1 MLSHENKE
9 AYYEYD
15 QRANGKIE
23 NFTDKDGK
31 EVQVD
36 NDVVWADEKKPIKDV
51 LDVDAPQDLTLDID
65 ATDQS
70 EDVVAKDC

>member
-1 MLSHENKE
+1 MSMIK
-9 AYYEYD
+9 
-15 QRANGKIE
+15 RANGKIE

-36 NDVVWADEKKPIKDV
+36 NDVVWADKKKPIKDV